1 MSNITINFD
10 FSKST
15 ASINYLGSVIEKQIS
30 ITQINNYTNMA
41 SISYQFDSDHKWVF
55 NWTSWAEREQF
66 IEFAEYKKQEDLK
79 IDPWKTLAKWSYI
92 DMPQIGTVQ
101 NKDVHRLSYQKHL
114 FPQVGEIKFTI
125 VGSPYGDWNNNNIV
139 EGYYY

>member
-1 MSNITINFD
+1 MNNVTINFD

-15 ASINYLGSVIEKQIS
+15 ASINYFGSVIEKQIS

-66 IEFAEYKKQEDLK
+66 FEFAEYKKQEDRK
-79 IDPWKTLAKWSYI
+79 KDPWTTMAKWSYI

-101 NKDVHRLSYQKHL
+101 KKDVHRLSYKNHL
-114 FPQVGEIKFTI
+114 FPQVGKIKFTI
-125 VGSPYGDWNNNNIV
+125 EGSPHGDWNNNKIV
-139 EGYYY
+139 KGYYY